1 MKKKFVFGILCFML
15 LCLCA
20 CVTRNE
26 EELWDVDAYPCIIFN
41 RGGNREFG
49 ANEPENI
56 AYLAETSGK
65 VIFATQYRGVDGGTG
80 TEEYRISLRINFSKM

>member
-26 EELWDVDAYPCIIFN
+26 EELWDVNQYERVEDIISIV
-41 RGGNREFG
+41 RQV
-49 ANEPENI
+49 P
-56 AYLAETSGK
+56 S
-65 VIFATQYRGVDGGTG
+65 
-80 TEEYRISLRINFSKM
+80 

>member
-26 EELWDVDAYPCIIFN
+26 EELWDVNQYERVEDIISIEKLDLGQMSSEGDAYEN
-41 RGGNREFG
+41 RME
-49 ANEPENI
+49 I
-56 AYLAETSGK
+56 YQKL
-65 VIFATQYRGVDGGTG
+65 
-80 TEEYRISLRINFSKM
+80 